1 MSADMIIELKP
12 PINIPNSP
20 LPLPELFN
28 NIWCK
33 YSPSCGDKDL
43 CSGVTWQTDLL
54 SILFA
59 VILEFSHHTVDMH
72 PDSGLNVSVYPTPR
86 RKGPSNT
93 RTEPK
98 CSTPVCGAFIFWSPP
113 MSATPTTA
121 FAPTRDQG
129 ILFFRTCSDS
139 GAVRCGKVVSR
150 NWSK

>member
-28 NIWCK
+28 NIRCK

-54 SILFA
+54 SVLFA

-113 MSATPTTA
+113 MSATPNNCLRTH
-121 FAPTRDQG
+121 QG
-129 ILFFRTCSDS
+129 SRHPVFQNVLRQWSS
-139 GAVRCGKVVSR
+139 AVWEGCI
-150 NWSK
+150 